1 MSGAPARAGVHSCS
15 MRASVALALS
25 LSAVACSG
33 SQKPE
38 RTRMSTKEIVDRN
51 KPAIVRITTKV
62 GTQVGIGTGFIVT
75 SDGRIATNLHVIA
88 GSESVKVKLLDGS
101 EHMVTRV
108 IAADEKRDLAIIAI
122 DATGLPTLRIGNS
135 DEVNAGDR
143 VIAIGNP
150 LGFLDYT
157 VSDGL
162 ISSIRPLDENVTLLQ
177 ISAPI
182 SQGSSGGPLFNP
194 YGEVIGVAVG
204 ITDPKFD
211 GQNLNFGIPSNYL
224 KPLIAFRGSGEDV
237 QTFARRFQNRVPKTT
252 SCEGLRPKVPCH
264 ETTVLDGCTPDQ
276 VAGVYL
282 SIQQAIEIGA
292 KAYNAG
298 HHEACFN
305 IYRDVAAKAEADK
318 AMCKGIRDA
327 FDVGLRKAETRGN
340 FKDKAWDM
348 RDAFDGLLNVIERK
362 ATANRTGAAPR

>member
-1 MSGAPARAGVHSCS
+1 
-15 MRASVALALS
+15 
-25 LSAVACSG
+25 
-33 SQKPE
+33 
-38 RTRMSTKEIVDRN
+38 MSTKEIVDRT
-51 KPAIVRITTKV
+51 KPAIVRITS
-62 GTQVGIGTGFIVT
+62 QVGGQVGVGTGFIVS
-75 SDGRIATNLHVIA
+75 SDGHIATNLHVIA
-88 GSESVKVKLLDGS
+88 GSSSLKVKLLDGT
-101 EHMVTRV
+101 EHLVTRV

-122 DATGLPTLRIGNS
+122 DATGLPTLNIGNS

-182 SQGSSGGPLFNP
+182 SQGSSGGPLFNL

-204 ITDPKFD
+204 ITDPKAG

-224 KPLIAFRGSGEDV
+224 KPLLAFRGSGEDL
-237 QTFARRFQNRVPKTT
+237 QTFAKRYADRLPKTGAT
-252 SCEGLRPKVPCH
+252 SCDNARPGIPCH
-264 ETTVLDGCTPDQ
+264 DTSLLEGCTPDQ
-276 VAGVYL
+276 VAGIYL
-282 SIQQAIEIGA
+282 SIQQAIELGA
-292 KAYNAG
+292 PAYNQG

-305 IYRDVAAKAEADK
+305 IYRDVAAKAEGDK
-318 AMCKGIRDA
+318 GMCKGIRDA
-327 FDVGLRKAETRGN
+327 FGQGLLKAETRSN

-348 RDAFDGLLNVIERK
+348 RDTFDGLKNVIERK
-362 ATANRTGAAPR
+362 ALATRPGAGPPR

>member
-1 MSGAPARAGVHSCS
+1 
-15 MRASVALALS
+15 MRVALALCLLVTS
-25 LSAVACSG
+25 CGG
-33 SQKPE
+33 SQKPQ
-38 RTRMSTKEIVDRN
+38 RTRMSTKEIVTRT
-51 KPAIVRITTKV
+51 KPAIVRITTSQA
-62 GTQVGIGTGFIVT
+62 GGGVGIGTGFIVR
-75 SDGRIATNLHVIA
+75 SDGHIVTNLHVIA
-88 GSESVKVKLLDGS
+88 GSANMKVKLLDGS
-101 EHMVTRV
+101 EHRVTRV

-122 DATGLPTLRIGNS
+122 DATGLPTLNLGNS

-204 ITDPKFD
+204 ITDPKTG

-224 KPLIAFRGSGEDV
+224 KPLLAFQGSGEDV
-237 QTFARRFQNRVPKTT
+237 QTFAKRFASRMPKTNGCNT
-252 SCEGLRPKVPCH
+252 TRPNIPCH
-264 ETTVLDGCTPDQ
+264 DVAVLDGCTPDQ
-276 VAGVYL
+276 VAGIYL
-282 SIQQAIEIGA
+282 LIQQAIELGA
-292 KAYNAG
+292 PAYNQG

-305 IYRDVAAKAEADK
+305 IYRDVAAKAEGDK
-318 AMCKGIRDA
+318 KMCKGVRDA
-327 FDVGLRKAETRGN
+327 FGQGLLKAETRSN

-348 RDAFDGLLNVIERK
+348 RDTFDGMVNVIERK
-362 ATANRTGAAPR
+362 ATAAKPDAQR

>member
-1 MSGAPARAGVHSCS
+1 
-15 MRASVALALS
+15 MRACAPLALS
-25 LSAVACSG
+25 LLVTACSG
-33 SQKPE
+33 SQKPQ
-38 RTRMSTKEIVDRN
+38 RTRMSPAEIVGKN
-51 KPAIVRITTKV
+51 KPAIVRITSDQP
-62 GTQVGIGTGFIVT
+62 GGIGVGTGFIV
-75 SDGRIATNLHVIA
+75 SSNGHIATNLHVIA
-88 GSESVKVKLLDGS
+88 GSSKVKVKLLDGT
-101 EHMVTRV
+101 EHVVTRV

-122 DATGLPTLRIGNS
+122 EATGLPTLSIGNS

-204 ITDPKFD
+204 IVDPKTG

-224 KPLIAFRGSGEDV
+224 KPLIAFQGTGEDV
-237 QTFARRFQNRVPKTT
+237 QTFAKRFGN
-252 SCEGLRPKVPCH
+252 KVPAGAAGCDSTRPTIPCH
-264 ETTVLDGCTPDQ
+264 DMSLLDGCTPDQ

-282 SIQQAIEIGA
+282 QIKQAIELGA
-292 KAYNAG
+292 PAYNRG
-298 HHEACFN
+298 HLEACFN
-305 IYRDVAAKAEADK
+305 IYRDVAAKAEGDK

-327 FDVGLRKAETRGN
+327 FGQGLLKAETRSN
-340 FKDKAWDM
+340 FKDKAWDL
-348 RDAFDGLLNVIERK
+348 RDSFDGLTNVIERK
-362 ATANRTGAAPR
+362 ATASKPGAAAP

>member
-1 MSGAPARAGVHSCS
+1 
-15 MRASVALALS
+15 MRACVPLALS
-25 LSAVACSG
+25 LLAASCGG
-33 SQKPE
+33 SQKPQ
-38 RTRMSTKEIVDRN
+38 RTRLSTKEIVDKN
-51 KPAIVRITTKV
+51 KPAIVRITT
-62 GTQVGIGTGFIVT
+62 QVGGQIGVGTGFIVS
-75 SDGRIATNLHVIA
+75 SDGHIATNLHVIA
-88 GSESVKVKLLDGS
+88 GSANMKVKLLDGT
-101 EHMVTRV
+101 EHAVTRV
-108 IAADEKRDLAIIAI
+108 IAADDKRDLAIIDIEAS
-122 DATGLPTLRIGNS
+122 GLPTLRIGDS

-204 ITDPKFD
+204 IVDPKTG

-224 KPLIAFRGSGEDV
+224 KPLLAAGGAGEDV
-237 QTFARRFQNRVPKTT
+237 QTFARRFASKVPKATECDT
-252 SCEGLRPKVPCH
+252 RRPSIPCH
-264 ETTVLDGCTPDQ
+264 DVGILDGCTPDQ

-282 SIQQAIEIGA
+282 AINEAIELGA
-292 KAYNAG
+292 PAYNQG

-305 IYRDVAAKAEADK
+305 IYRDVASKIEGDK

-327 FDVGLRKAETRGN
+327 FGQGLLKAETRKD

-348 RDAFDGLLNVIERK
+348 RDTFDGLVNVIGRK
-362 ATANRTGAAPR
+362 AAAAGGGARP

>member
-1 MSGAPARAGVHSCS
+1 
-15 MRASVALALS
+15 MRGALALS
-25 LSAVACSG
+25 LVVLACSG
-33 SQKPE
+33 SQKPQ
-38 RTRMSTKEIVDRN
+38 RTRMSTKEIVDRT
-51 KPAIVRITTKV
+51 KPAIVRITSQL
-62 GTQVGIGTGFIVT
+62 GDQVGVGTGFIVS
-75 SDGRIATNLHVIA
+75 SDGHIATNLHVIA
-88 GSESVKVKLLDGS
+88 GSSSVKVKLLDGS
-101 EHMVTRV
+101 EHQVTRV
-108 IAADEKRDLAIIAI
+108 IAADYKRDLAIIAI
-122 DATGLPTLRIGNS
+122 EATGLPTLRIGNS

-204 ITDPKFD
+204 ITDPKTG

-224 KPLIAFRGSGEDV
+224 KPLLAFRGDGEDV
-237 QTFARRFQNRVPKTT
+237 QTFAKRTASKLPKT
-252 SCEGLRPKVPCH
+252 SECDRRRPGIPCH
-264 ETTVLDGCTPDQ
+264 ELTVLDGCTPDQ

-282 SIQQAIEIGA
+282 SIQQAIELGA
-292 KAYNAG
+292 PAYNQN

-305 IYRDVAAKAEADK
+305 IYRDVAARFEGDK
-318 AMCKGIRDA
+318 GMCKGVRDA
-327 FDVGLRKAETRGN
+327 FGQGLLKSETRGT
-340 FKDKAWDM
+340 FKDKAWDL
-348 RDAFDGLLNVIERK
+348 RDTFDGLINVIERK
-362 ATANRTGAAPR
+362 ATAAKPAARP

>member
-1 MSGAPARAGVHSCS
+1 
-15 MRASVALALS
+15 MRVALALYLLAAS
-25 LSAVACSG
+25 CGG
-33 SQKPE
+33 SQKPQ
-38 RTRMSTKEIVDRN
+38 RTLLSTKEIVDKT
-51 KPAIVRITTKV
+51 KPAIVRITTAQS
-62 GTQVGIGTGFIVT
+62 GGGIGVGTGFIVR
-75 SDGRIATNLHVIA
+75 SDGHIATNLHVIA
-88 GSESVKVKLLDGS
+88 GSSNLKVKLLDGT
-101 EHMVTRV
+101 EHRVTRV
-108 IAADEKRDLAIIAI
+108 IAADYKRDLAIIAI
-122 DATGLPTLRIGNS
+122 EATGLPTLNIGNS

-204 ITDPKFD
+204 VTDPKTG

-224 KPLIAFRGSGEDV
+224 KPLIAFQGHGEDV
-237 QTFARRFQNRVPKTT
+237 QTFAKRTASKLPKTSDCNT
-252 SCEGLRPKVPCH
+252 ARPGIPCH
-264 ETTVLDGCTPDQ
+264 DLGILDGCTPDQ
-276 VAGVYL
+276 VAGIYL
-282 SIQQAIEIGA
+282 QIQQAIELGA
-292 KAYNAG
+292 PAYNQG

-305 IYRDVAAKAEADK
+305 IYRDVAAKAEGDK
-318 AMCKGIRDA
+318 QMCKGIRDA
-327 FDVGLRKAETRGN
+327 FGQGLLKTETRSN

-348 RDAFDGLLNVIERK
+348 RDTFDGMINVIERK
-362 ATANRTGAAPR
+362 ATAGKPNPGS

>member
-1 MSGAPARAGVHSCS
+1 MLAR
-15 MRASVALALS
+15 MRAALALS
-25 LSAVACSG
+25 LLAAACSG
-33 SQKPE
+33 SQKPQ
-38 RTRMSTKEIVDRN
+38 RTRMSTKEIVDKT
-51 KPAIVRITTKV
+51 KPAIVRITSRM
-62 GTQVGIGTGFIVT
+62 GSQVGVGTGFIVT
-75 SDGRIATNLHVIA
+75 SDGHIATNLHVIL
-88 GSESVKVKLLDGS
+88 GSPQVKVKLLDGS
-101 EHMVTRV
+101 EHAVTRV
-108 IAADEKRDLAIIAI
+108 IAADAKRDLAIIAI
-122 DATGLPTLRIGNS
+122 EASGLPTLRIGNS

-204 ITDPKFD
+204 ITDPKTG

-224 KPLIAFRGSGEDV
+224 RPLLAFRGAGEDI
-237 QTFARRFQNRVPKTT
+237 QTFARRYADKMPKAT
-252 SCEGLRPKVPCH
+252 SCDTRRPTIPCH
-264 ETTVLDGCTPDQ
+264 DLSILDGCTPDQ

-282 SIQQAIEIGA
+282 AINQAIELGA
-292 KAYNAG
+292 PAYNQG
-298 HHEACFN
+298 HLEACFN
-305 IYRDVAAKAEADK
+305 IYRDVAAKVEGDK
-318 AMCKGIRDA
+318 GMCKGIRDA
-327 FDVGLRKAETRGN
+327 FGQGLLKSETRNN

-348 RDAFDGLLNVIERK
+348 RDTFDGLLNVIDRK
-362 ATANRTGAAPR
+362 VTAAKPAG